1 MTGLASQEIA
11 MPRLALVFGLVLLAT
26 GLPVCLHAQ
35 TGLNGIVR
43 GVTDLDKSFDA
54 ADRNHDGKLSKAEAQ
69 AGSVAFITTHFDA
82 IDVHHTGFVTKADVH
97 AYIAHM
103 LMRSQPAPGSSA
115 GKPR

>member
-1 MTGLASQEIA
+1 MSRYAI
-11 MPRLALVFGLVLLAT
+11 VFGLLSLAFCLPT
-26 GLPVCLHAQ
+26 GLHAQ
-35 TGLNGIVR
+35 TGLNSIVR

-82 IDVHHTGFVTKADVH
+82 IDVHHTGFVTKAEVH

-103 LMRSQPAPGSSA
+103 LMSSQPAHGSSA
-115 GKPR
+115 SKPPQ